1 MELHALGR
9 VVRSVCFFSNNP
21 AVCLSMELQALGCV
35 LFLLCYGEHPFEDS
49 AKLRIIN
56 GKYMIPESDT
66 QYTVFHDLLSESLA
80 FVQVVGND
88 FDVDSS
94 LWSSLVSHAF
104 YASGKD
110 DDRFYVALFPA
121 LEQTHCVLVARD
133 AKWMASFL
141 QRGLN
146 ILPGGVAVVVFVSD
160 TADATWNCC
169 RLRAFWVRRTPTRQ
183 ITSVTSCKAT
193 CVGCVCA

>member
-1 MELHALGR
+1 MELQALGR

-56 GKYMIPESDT
+56 GKYTIPESDT

-94 LWSSLVSHAF
+94 L
-104 YASGKD
+104 
-110 DDRFYVALFPA
+110 
-121 LEQTHCVLVARD
+121 
-133 AKWMASFL
+133 
-141 QRGLN
+141 
-146 ILPGGVAVVVFVSD
+146 
-160 TADATWNCC
+160 
-169 RLRAFWVRRTPTRQ
+169 
-183 ITSVTSCKAT
+183 
-193 CVGCVCA
+193 